1 MRQRAALARALA
13 VDPDIL
19 FLDEPFGALDAMTR
33 LVLQN
38 ELLKLWLDSGKTVVL
53 VTHDVDEALFLA
65 DRIIVMSALP
75 GRVRE
80 TICVTESRPRD
91 RGSASLAPVKRAI
104 LKILG
109 LESAIPR
116 ARLPADF
123 SI

>member
-1 MRQRAALARALA
+1 MRCI
-13 VDPDIL
+13 P
-19 FLDEPFGALDAMTR
+19 
-33 LVLQN
+33 N
-38 ELLKLWLDSGKTVVL
+38 ERLKLWLDSGKTVVL

-80 TICVTESRPRD
+80 TLRVTESRPRD
-91 RGSASLAPVKRAI
+91 RGSVALAPVKRRI

-116 ARLPADF
+116 ARLPVDF
-123 SI
+123 AI